1 MFLTN
6 ADTHIL
12 NTVCAGFDG
21 FAPKRLGIAISG
33 GSDSTALMH
42 TLHACFG
49 GNIALF
55 AATVDHGLRPE
66 SAAEAAAVS
75 DDAGRL
81 NIPHETLVWRG
92 WDGSGNLQDQ
102 ARRARRNLLARW
114 ARENHLDAVALG
126 HTADDQAETVL
137 MRLARSAGVDGLAG
151 MQPVTCVEGIRFVR
165 PLLALSRADLRDY
178 LQRHG
183 IGWCEDPSNADDRF
197 DRVKVRKAM
206 SSLSSVGITV
216 QTLNDVAGN
225 MAMART
231 GLDACTHEAARRIA
245 QIDGGDVI
253 LDAGGVAGL
262 PGEIARRLVLRSL
275 MWVSGAEYAPRRDP
289 MASLLGEIRDGGS
302 ATLSGCIIATR
313 RNETRIAREYNAV
326 RDTVC
331 GPGEFWDGRWR
342 LSGRDSEGLEVRAL
356 GETGLRNCPEWRETG
371 RPKASLLASPS
382 VWRGNDLVAAP
393 LAGLA
398 SGWDAARVG
407 GAEGYFSAIL
417 SH

>member
-6 ADTHIL
+6 ADTPIL
-12 NTVCAGFDG
+12 NAVRAGIDG
-21 FAPKRLGIAISG
+21 VAPKRLGIAVSG

-42 TLHACFG
+42 ALHACFG
-49 GNIALF
+49 DTAALF

-66 SAAEAAAVS
+66 AAAEAAAVS

-81 NIPHETLVWRG
+81 NISHKTLVWRG

-102 ARRARRNLLARW
+102 ARRARRTLLARW

-151 MQPVTCVEGIRFVR
+151 MPPVTRVEGIRFVR

-178 LQRHG
+178 LRRHG

-197 DRVKVRKAM
+197 DRVKMRRAM
-206 SSLSSVGITV
+206 SSLSAAGITV
-216 QTLNDVAGN
+216 QTLNDVAKN
-225 MAMART
+225 MAMARA
-231 GLDACTHEAARRIA
+231 GLDACTGEAARRIA

-253 LDAGGVAGL
+253 LDAGGLAEL

-289 MASLLGEIRDGGS
+289 MASLLGTIRTGGS
-302 ATLSGCIIATR
+302 ATLSGCIIVTR

-331 GPGEFWDGRWR
+331 ATGQIWDGRWR
-342 LSGRDSEGLEVRAL
+342 VSGRDSKGLEVRTL
-356 GETGLRNCPEWRETG
+356 GEAGLRNCPDWRETG
-371 RPKASLLASPS
+371 RPKASLLAAPS
-382 VWRGNDLVAAP
+382 VWQGNDLVAAP

-398 SGWDAARVG
+398 NGWDAAPLG
-407 GAEGYFSAIL
+407 GDEGYFSAII